1 MSYFFDCF
9 HVFSVFFI
17 IFHYFFQEL
26 NGLWLEARK
35 EPVWQQIFDNA
46 GILDELDDDAIAFL
60 NKRHRPGEVARASAK
75 VKVPK
80 ENVPEEKVPE
90 MKLPEEKTHEAPAFE
105 SPEKVSTL
113 PRRVQG
119 SRAVDWIATKEDAP
133 SLLRK
138 AQSKPKPISQA
149 VKLPERV
156 PSQPEPKKQTD
167 DMELD
172 DDDDDEKDSLVKL
185 GGQETS

>member
-1 MSYFFDCF
+1 MILDTCMGTL
-9 HVFSVFFI
+9 
-17 IFHYFFQEL
+17 QEL
-26 NGLWLEARK
+26 YGLWLEAATD
-35 EPVWQQIFDNA
+35 PIWQQIFNHA
-46 GILDELDDDAIAFL
+46 GILDELDDDAIEFL
-60 NKRHRPGEVARASAK
+60 NKRHRPEKLAQPSAK
-75 VKVPK
+75 VKVSK

-90 MKLPEEKTHEAPAFE
+90 VKLPEEKAHKAPAFE

-138 AQSKPKPISQA
+138 AQSKPKSISQV

-156 PSQPEPKKQTD
+156 PSQPEQPAPKKQTD
-167 DMELD
+167 DMELDGD